1 MRVLPIRTI
10 KVVARE
16 TGLSVHAIRVWEKR
30 YGVVQP
36 VRAGNNRRLY
46 TQHDVERLRLL
57 HEVTQAGHSIGQIAH
72 ATAAELKKLLRQ
84 SAHGAATVPR
94 SGKRSDENTVAD
106 LMTAAVRA
114 TERLDAAD
122 LRDVLDRA
130 AVQLGSPATLQKFVA
145 PLATEIGERWRK
157 GELNIAH
164 EHFATGILT
173 EFLTSFARPHPARK
187 SAHHLVLATPTGQLH
202 ELGAIVAAAAA
213 RSHGWR
219 TTYLGSSLPIQ
230 EFIGAAHRLEARA
243 VALSIVFPP
252 DDEALTADLLKL
264 PKLLPKNCAVLV
276 GGRSAPAYA
285 SVLRRIKAIQ
295 VEKLEDLFPVLD
307 SLQQPTKSAAQRRAK

>member
-1 MRVLPIRTI
+1 MQPVRTI

-30 YGVVQP
+30 YGVVNP

-46 TQHDVERLRLL
+46 TEQDVEKLRLL
-57 HEVTQAGHSIGQIAH
+57 HEATQAGHSIGQIAK
-72 ATAAELKKLLRQ
+72 ASPAELKRLLRQ
-84 SAHGAATVPR
+84 SARGAEPVARHSRRGTADAT
-94 SGKRSDENTVAD
+94 AD
-106 LMTAAVRA
+106 LLVAAVRA
-114 TERLDAAD
+114 TARLDAAD

-130 AVQLGSPATLQKFVA
+130 AVQLGSPGMLQNFVA
-145 PLATEIGERWRK
+145 PFAAEVGERWRK

-164 EHFATGILT
+164 EHFATSIIT
-173 EFLTSFARPHPARK
+173 QFLLSFARPYAAPK
-187 SAHHLVLATPTGQLH
+187 SALHLVLATPTGQLH

-219 TTYLGSSLPIQ
+219 TTYLGSSLPME

-252 DDEALTADLLKL
+252 DDEALAADLLKL
-264 PKLLPKNCAVLV
+264 PKLLPKDCPVIV

-285 SVLRRIKAIQ
+285 EILREIKAVQ
-295 VEKLEDLFPVLD
+295 MDKLEDLFPVLD
-307 SLQQPTKSAAQRRAK
+307 SLQRAGKSTASQRAK

>member
-1 MRVLPIRTI
+1 MQPIHTI

-36 VRAGNNRRLY
+36 VRAANNRRLY
-46 TQHDVERLRLL
+46 TEQDVQRLHLL

-72 ATAAELKKLLRQ
+72 ATTAELKKLLRQ
-84 SAHGAATVPR
+84 SARGAAPVPR
-94 SGKRSDENTVAD
+94 RGKRSAENATAD
-106 LMTAAVRA
+106 LMTAALRA
-114 TERLDAAD
+114 TERLDTAD

-130 AVQLGSPATLQKFVA
+130 AVQLGSPAMLQNFVA
-145 PLATEIGERWRK
+145 PLSTEIGERWRK

-164 EHFATGILT
+164 EHFATGIIT
-173 EFLTSFARPHPARK
+173 EFLTNFARPYPARK
-187 SAHHLVLATPTGQLH
+187 SALHLLLATPSGQLH

-230 EFIGAAHRLEARA
+230 EFVGAAHRLEARA

-264 PKLLPKNCAVLV
+264 PKLLPRNCAVLV

-285 SVLRRIKAIQ
+285 SVLRTIKAIQ

-307 SLQQPTKSAAQRRAK
+307 SLQQLAKSQSQRGAK

>member
-1 MRVLPIRTI
+1 M
-10 KVVARE
+10 
-16 TGLSVHAIRVWEKR
+16 HAIRVWEKR

-36 VRAGNNRRLY
+36 VRAVNNRRLY
-46 TQHDVERLRLL
+46 TEQDVERLRLL
-57 HEVTQAGHSIGQIAH
+57 HELTQAGYGIGQIAH
-72 ATAAELKKLLRQ
+72 APTAELKKLLRQ
-84 SAHGAATVPR
+84 SGRGAAPVPR
-94 SGKRSDENTVAD
+94 TGQKSAENATAD
-106 LMTAAVRA
+106 LMTVAVRA
-114 TERLDAAD
+114 TERLDTAD

-130 AVQLGSPATLQKFVA
+130 AVQLGSPAMLQKFVA

-164 EHFATGILT
+164 EHFATGMIT
-173 EFLTSFARPHPARK
+173 EFLTNFARPYPARK
-187 SAHHLVLATPTGQLH
+187 SALHLVLATPTGQLH

-219 TTYLGSSLPIQ
+219 TTYLGSSLPIE
-230 EFIGAAHRLEARA
+230 EFVGAAHRLEARA

-264 PKLLPKNCAVLV
+264 PRLLPKNCAVLV

-285 SVLRRIKAIQ
+285 SVLRTIKAIQ

-307 SLQQPTKSAAQRRAK
+307 SLQQPSRSASQRRAK